1 MNDATI
7 RARALA
13 DGMTWEESED
23 LLADMADRA
32 WQEAQDRRL
41 EERWERDREP
51 GEPA

>member
-1 MNDATI
+1 MNDAAI

-32 WQEAQDRRL
+32 RQEEQDRRL
-41 EERWERDREP
+41 EERWEREDREP
-51 GEPA
+51 RP